1 MNPLI
6 SIIVPVYNQEKYL
19 ARCLN
24 SILNQTYK
32 NLEVICIDDKS
43 TDSTAD
49 IINQYKIKDS
59 RVVYY
64 RNIGKGVSAARNF
77 GIEKANGEYIGFAD
91 SDDFVQPQMYEFL
104 LKAVTD
110 NNCEMAACGYERVDE
125 ANYRSFEYQ
134 ARECKTSEFVDMYN
148 FEKIIKNEMILSSV
162 CTKLV
167 QKEFLKKYGRFGNYT
182 VGEDT
187 VFCAGLWANSSK
199 AVLVD
204 LPLYGYFN
212 NPHSVLHKKIDTNKI
227 DLMCARLAAYKI
239 YKNYDEKTAACFL
252 FRNVA
257 RMERCVREKELT
269 EKSSYTRM
277 NRIFMKCVPHFLR
290 LKELNLKEKLFY
302 ISKFISNYF
311 KYKFKNI

>member
-19 ARCLN
+19 SRCLD

-32 NLEVICIDDKS
+32 NLEVVCIDDKS
-43 TDSTAD
+43 TDSSAE
-49 IINQYKIKDS
+49 IINQYKIRDS

-64 RNIGKGVSAARNF
+64 RNIGKGVSAARNL
-77 GIEKANGEYIGFAD
+77 GIEKANGEYIGFVD
-91 SDDFVQPQMYEFL
+91 SDDFVQPQMYEFM

-125 ANYRSFEYQ
+125 ANYRSFEYHS
-134 ARECKTSEFVDMYN
+134 RECKTSEFVDMYN
-148 FEKIIKNEMILSSV
+148 FDKIIKNEMILSSAWS
-162 CTKLV
+162 KLV
-167 QKEFLKKYGRFGNYT
+167 QKDFLKEYGRFGNYT

-212 NPHSVLHKKIDTNKI
+212 NQHSVLHKKIDTNKI

-239 YKNYDEKTAACFL
+239 YRNYDEKTAACFL

-257 RMERCVREKELT
+257 RMERCIRERELT

-277 NRIFMKCVPHFLR
+277 NRIFLKSLFPFLHI
-290 LKELNLKEKLFY
+290 KELNFKEKMFY
-302 ISKFISNYF
+302 IIKYTSNYL
-311 KYKFKNI
+311 KYKIKNI

>member
-19 ARCLN
+19 ARCLD

-77 GIEKANGEYIGFAD
+77 GIEKAKGKYIGFVD
-91 SDDFVQPQMYEFL
+91 SDDFIQPQMYEFMM
-104 LKAVTD
+104 KAIAEND
-110 NNCEMAACGYERVDE
+110 CEMVACGYERVDE
-125 ANYRSFEYQ
+125 ENYRHFEYR

-148 FEKIIKNEMILSSV
+148 FEKIIKNEMILSST

-167 QKEFLKKYGRFGNYT
+167 QKDFLEKYGRFGNYT

-212 NPHSVLHKKIDTNKI
+212 NQHSVLHKKIDKNKI
-227 DLMCARLAAYKI
+227 DLMYARLAAYKI
-239 YKNYDEKTAACFL
+239 YRRYDSETAACFL

-257 RMERCVREKELT
+257 RMERCIRDLSLIHISEP
-269 EKSSYTRM
+269 TR
-277 NRIFMKCVPHFLR
+277 H
-290 LKELNLKEKLFY
+290 
-302 ISKFISNYF
+302 
-311 KYKFKNI
+311 

>member
-19 ARCLN
+19 ARCLD

-77 GIEKANGEYIGFAD
+77 GIEKAKGKYIGFVD
-91 SDDFVQPQMYEFL
+91 SDDFIQPQMYEFMM
-104 LKAVTD
+104 KAIAEND
-110 NNCEMAACGYERVDE
+110 CEMVACGYERVDE
-125 ANYRSFEYQ
+125 ENYRHFEYR

-148 FEKIIKNEMILSSV
+148 FEKIIKNEMILSST

-167 QKEFLKKYGRFGNYT
+167 QKDFLEKYGRFGNYT

-212 NPHSVLHKKIDTNKI
+212 NQHSVLHKKIDKNKI
-227 DLMCARLAAYKI
+227 DLMYARLAAYKI
-239 YKNYDEKTAACFL
+239 YRRYDSETAACFL

-257 RMERCVREKELT
+257 RMERCIRDRELIERN
-269 EKSSYTRM
+269 SYIQM
-277 NRIFMKCVPHFLR
+277 NKVFMKSVPHFLCIKG
-290 LKELNLKEKLFY
+290 LGFKEKMFY
-302 ISKFISNYF
+302 ILSFISNYL
-311 KYKFKNI
+311 KFKIKK